1 MTEDRKTR
9 IRKGLDEIYNQGH
22 LEKID
27 QLYDSGITCHQS
39 PFPELKGK
47 DELKGYVR
55 DLRNAYSD
63 FKTSVEEVIGEGD
76 SIVVRGYIQGT
87 HTGQSMNLQLP
98 PTGKPMKV
106 PFCTVTHWKNDKIV
120 EEFTYV
126 DLLLLTRQ
134 LGAIPSGSMESR

>member
-27 QLYDSGITCHQS
+27 QRYDSGITCHQS
-39 PFPELKGK
+39 PFPELNGK

-63 FKTSVEEVIGEGD
+63 FKASIGEGD
-76 SIVVRGYIQGT
+76 PMVVRGYIQGT
-87 HTGQSMNLQLP
+87 HTGQSMNLQLT
-98 PTGKPMKV
+98 PTRKQMKV

-134 LGAIPSGSMESR
+134 LGAIPNGSMESG